1 MDKEQTM
8 LSVLLAVVMG
18 ALVGRWLGSQAQP
31 KLASQKVRVGDLR
44 RTVRR

>member
-1 MDKEQTM
+1 M